1 MAAHP
6 LSPVTDRGGVMNRF
20 APALAAAFT
29 CATAFAAEPVIAIK
43 AGRLVDPATG
53 TAAANQVILVE
64 GKTIQQVGAGLA
76 IPAGAQVIDLS
87 SASVLPGL
95 FDCHSHLC
103 TVLGKP
109 ASDSP
114 RDVFGALLLTTLTDS
129 TAYRAIQGVANGRAM
144 LEAGFT
150 TVRDVGNAGNYAD
163 TDLRRAQE
171 SGLILAPTILNAG
184 RIIVPT
190 GGQFPPRIPGWLQ
203 DPKTPDLRHYGVLQ
217 PERPGLGNPEYFYA
231 DTRDEI
237 TKAVREN
244 ILYGA
249 RVIKIVVDDQPYI
262 YSADDIRHVVAE
274 AARAGL
280 KVAAHCATQPGARN
294 AIEGGVA
301 SVEHGFWMDD
311 ETLRLAKT
319 KGVVL
324 VGTDF
329 PAVAAR
335 FLGIPDTVHTVMM
348 ERVRRAH
355 RLGVTMAFGS
365 DIFFAPEGYTR
376 GSFAAS
382 YADGYAEAGLSP
394 ADILRLMIT
403 NPARL
408 LGVEAERGAI
418 RPGLAADL
426 IATPD
431 DPLQDAATALKRVT
445 FVMKEGQVVKRP

>member
-1 MAAHP
+1 MKRIA
-6 LSPVTDRGGVMNRF
+6 S
-20 APALAAAFT
+20 ALAALVLGGAS
-29 CATAFAAEPVIAIK
+29 APAAESVIAIK
-43 AGRLVDPATG
+43 AGRLVDPAAG
-53 TAAANQVILVE
+53 TSSANQVILVE
-64 GKTIQQVGAGLA
+64 GAKIKEVGAGVA
-76 IPAGAQVIDLS
+76 IPPGAQVVDLS
-87 SASVLPGL
+87 NASVLPGL

-129 TAYRAIQGVANGRAM
+129 TAYRALQGVANGRSM

-150 TVRDVGNAGNYAD
+150 TVRDAGNAGNYAD

-171 SGLILAPTILNAG
+171 AGLIQAPTIVNAG
-184 RIIVPT
+184 RIIVAT

-203 DPKTPDLRHYGVLQ
+203 DPKNPDFRHYGVLQ

-231 DTRDEI
+231 DTRDEM

-262 YSADDIRHVVAE
+262 YSADDIRHIVAQ
-274 AARAGL
+274 AGLAGL
-280 KVAAHCATQPGARN
+280 KVAAHCATQAGARN

-311 ETLRLAKT
+311 ETLRLAKS

-329 PAVAAR
+329 PASAAR
-335 FLGIPDTVHTVMM
+335 LLGMPDSVHAAMM
-348 ERVRRAH
+348 DRVRRAH

-365 DIFFAPEGYTR
+365 DIFFAPEGFSR

-382 YADGYAEAGLSP
+382 YAEGYAEAGLSS

-403 NPARL
+403 NAAKL
-408 LGVEAERGAI
+408 LGVENDRGAV
-418 RPGLAADL
+418 RAGLAADL

-431 DPLQDAATALKRVT
+431 DPLQSAAVALKRVN
-445 FVMKEGQVVKRP
+445 FVMKEGQIVKRP

>member
-1 MAAHP
+1 MKRIA
-6 LSPVTDRGGVMNRF
+6 PVLAGV
-20 APALAAAFT
+20 LA
-29 CATAFAAEPVIAIK
+29 CATAHAADPVIAIK
-43 AGRLVDPATG
+43 AGRLVDPAAG

-64 GKTIQQVGAGLA
+64 GRTIKQVGAGLA
-76 IPAGAQVIDLS
+76 IPADAQVIDLS
-87 SASVLPGL
+87 NATVLPGL

-109 ASDSP
+109 ASDAP
-114 RDVFGALLLTTLTDS
+114 RDIFGALLLTTLTDS
-129 TAYRAIQGVANGRAM
+129 TAYRAIQGVANGRSM

-171 SGLILAPTILNAG
+171 SGLIQAPTIVNAG
-184 RIIVPT
+184 RIIVAM

-203 DPKTPDLRHYGVLQ
+203 DPRNPDLHHYGVLQ

-231 DTRDEI
+231 DTRDEM

-244 ILYGA
+244 VLYGA

-262 YSADDIRHVVAE
+262 YSAEDIRHIVAE

-280 KVAAHCATQPGARN
+280 KVAAHCATQAGARN
-294 AIEGGVA
+294 AIDGGVA

-311 ETLRLAKT
+311 ETLRLAKA

-329 PAVAAR
+329 PAAAAR
-335 FLGIPDTVHTVMM
+335 VLGIPDAIHSVMK
-348 ERVRRAH
+348 ERVTRAH

-382 YADGYAEAGLSP
+382 YTDGYAEAGLSP

-403 NPARL
+403 NPAQL
-408 LGVEAERGAI
+408 LGVENERGAI
-418 RPGLAADL
+418 RAGLAAD
-426 IATPD
+426 IVATPD
-431 DPLQDAATALKRVT
+431 DPLKDAAGALKRIS
-445 FVMKEGQVVKRP
+445 FVMKEGQVVRQP

>member
-1 MAAHP
+1 MRRIASVLAC
-6 LSPVTDRGGVMNRF
+6 VVVC
-20 APALAAAFT
+20 AAA
-29 CATAFAAEPVIAIK
+29 APAAEPVIAIK
-43 AGRLVDPATG
+43 AGRLVDPAAG
-53 TAAANQVILVE
+53 TSSTNQVILVE
-64 GKTIQQVGAGLA
+64 GSRIKEVGAGLA
-76 IPAGAQVIDLS
+76 IPPGATVIDLS
-87 SASVLPGL
+87 NASVLPGL

-103 TVLGKP
+103 AVLGKP
-109 ASDSP
+109 GGDTP
-114 RDVFGALLLTTLTDS
+114 RDIFGALLLTTLTDS
-129 TAYRAIQGVANGRAM
+129 TAYRALQGAANGRSM

-171 SGLILAPTILNAG
+171 SGLVQAPTIVNAG
-184 RIIVPT
+184 RIIAAT
-190 GGQFPPRIPGWLQ
+190 GGQFPPLLPAWLQ
-203 DPKTPDLRHYGVLQ
+203 DPQHPDLRHQGVLQ
-217 PERPGLGNPEYFYA
+217 PERPGLGNPEYLYA
-231 DTRDEI
+231 DTRDEM
-237 TKAVREN
+237 TKAIREN
-244 ILYGA
+244 VLYGA

-262 YSADDIRHVVAE
+262 YSADDVRHIVAE

-280 KVAAHCATQPGARN
+280 KVAAHCSTQAGARS

-311 ETLRLAKT
+311 ETLGLAKS

-329 PAVAAR
+329 PASAAR
-335 FLGIPDTVHTVMM
+335 LLGMPDAVLAAMM
-348 ERVRRAH
+348 DRVRRAH

-365 DIFFAPEGYTR
+365 DIFFSPEGFTR

-382 YADGYAEAGLSP
+382 YAEGYAEAGLAP

-408 LGVEAERGAI
+408 LGVEKDRGAV
-418 RPGLAADL
+418 RAGLFADL

-431 DPLQDAATALKRVT
+431 DPLLNAAAALKRVS
-445 FVMKEGQVVKRP
+445 FVMKEGQIVKRP

>member
-1 MAAHP
+1 
-6 LSPVTDRGGVMNRF
+6 MNRIASVLIGLLSCAAA
-20 APALAAAFT
+20 APAADT
-29 CATAFAAEPVIAIK
+29 VIAIK

-53 TAAANQVILVE
+53 TASANQVILVE
-64 GKTIQQVGAGLA
+64 GAKIKQVGAGLA
-76 IPAGAQVIDLS
+76 VPAGAQVIDLS
-87 SASVLPGL
+87 NASVMPGL

-109 ASDSP
+109 AGDSP
-114 RDVFGALLLTTLTDS
+114 RDIFGALLLTTLTDS
-129 TAYRAIQGVANGRAM
+129 TAYRALQGAANGRAM

-171 SGLILAPTILNAG
+171 SGLVQAPTILNAG

-190 GGQFPPRIPGWLQ
+190 GGQFPPRVPGWLQ
-203 DPKTPDLRHYGVLQ
+203 DPKNPDFRHYGVLQ
-217 PERPGLGNPEYFYA
+217 PDKPGLGNPEYFYA
-231 DTRDEI
+231 DTRDEM

-244 ILYGA
+244 VLYGA

-262 YSADDIRHVVAE
+262 YSADDIRHIVAE
-274 AARAGL
+274 AARAGM
-280 KVAAHCATQPGARN
+280 KVAAHCATQEGARN

-311 ETLRLAKT
+311 DSLRLAKT

-329 PAVAAR
+329 PASAAR
-335 FLGIPDTVHTVMM
+335 FLGIPDNVHAAIMD
-348 ERVRRAH
+348 RVKRAH
-355 RLGVTMAFGS
+355 RIGVTMAFGS
-365 DIFFAPEGYTR
+365 DIFFAPEGFTR

-394 ADILRLMIT
+394 AEILRLMIT
-403 NPARL
+403 NAAKL
-408 LGVEAERGAI
+408 LGVEADRGAI

-431 DPLQDAATALKRVT
+431 DPLQNAAAALKHVN
-445 FVMKEGQVVKRP
+445 FVMKEGQVVRRP

>member
-1 MAAHP
+1 MKRIASVLAA
-6 LSPVTDRGGVMNRF
+6 LVVGTTA
-20 APALAAAFT
+20 APAADT
-29 CATAFAAEPVIAIK
+29 IIAIK
-43 AGRLVDPATG
+43 AGRLVDPAAG

-64 GKTIQQVGAGLA
+64 GAKIKEVGAGVA
-76 IPAGAQVIDLS
+76 IPPGAEVIDLS
-87 SASVLPGL
+87 SSSVLPGL

-103 TVLGKP
+103 TVLGQP
-109 ASDSP
+109 AGDAP

-129 TAYRAIQGVANGRAM
+129 TAYRALQGVANGRSM

-171 SGLILAPTILNAG
+171 SGLIQAPTIVNAG
-184 RIIVPT
+184 RIIVAT

-203 DPKTPDLRHYGVLQ
+203 DPKNPDSRHHGVLH

-231 DTRDEI
+231 DTRDEM

-274 AARAGL
+274 AAGAGL
-280 KVAAHCATQPGARN
+280 KVAAHCATEAGARN

-301 SVEHGFWMDD
+301 SVEHGFWMNDD
-311 ETLRLAKT
+311 TLRLAKS

-329 PAVAAR
+329 PASAAR
-335 FLGIPDTVHTVMM
+335 LLGMPDAVHAAMM
-348 ERVRRAH
+348 DRVRRAH

-365 DIFFAPEGYTR
+365 DIFFSPEGFTR

-382 YADGYAEAGLSP
+382 YADGYAEAGLTS

-403 NPARL
+403 NAAKL
-408 LGVEAERGAI
+408 LGVENDRGAI
-418 RPGLAADL
+418 RAGLAADL

-431 DPLQDAATALKRVT
+431 DPLQNAAAALKRVS
-445 FVMKEGQVVKRP
+445 FVMKEGQIVKRP

>member
-1 MAAHP
+1 MKRIA
-6 LSPVTDRGGVMNRF
+6 S
-20 APALAAAFT
+20 ALAALVLGGAS
-29 CATAFAAEPVIAIK
+29 APAAESVIAIK
-43 AGRLVDPATG
+43 AGRLVDPAAG
-53 TAAANQVILVE
+53 TSSANQVILVE
-64 GKTIQQVGAGLA
+64 GAKIKEVGAGVA
-76 IPAGAQVIDLS
+76 IPPGAQVVDLS
-87 SASVLPGL
+87 NASVLPGL

-129 TAYRAIQGVANGRAM
+129 TAYRALQGVANGRSM

-150 TVRDVGNAGNYAD
+150 TVRDAGNAGNYAD

-171 SGLILAPTILNAG
+171 AGLIQAPTIVNAG
-184 RIIVPT
+184 RIIVAT

-203 DPKTPDLRHYGVLQ
+203 DPKNPDFRHYGVLQ

-231 DTRDEI
+231 DTRDEM

-262 YSADDIRHVVAE
+262 YSADDIRHIVAQ
-274 AARAGL
+274 AGLAGL
-280 KVAAHCATQPGARN
+280 KVAAHCATQAGARN

-311 ETLRLAKT
+311 ETLRLAKS

-329 PAVAAR
+329 PASAAR
-335 FLGIPDTVHTVMM
+335 LLGMPDSVHAAMM
-348 ERVRRAH
+348 DRVRRAH

-365 DIFFAPEGYTR
+365 DIFFAPEGFSR

-382 YADGYAEAGLSP
+382 YAEGYAEAGLSS
-394 ADILRLMIT
+394 ADILRLIIT
-403 NPARL
+403 NAAKL
-408 LGVEAERGAI
+408 LGVENDRGAV
-418 RPGLAADL
+418 RAGLAADL

-431 DPLQDAATALKRVT
+431 DPLQSAAVALKRVN
-445 FVMKEGQVVKRP
+445 FVMKEGQIVKRP

>member
-1 MAAHP
+1 MKRIASVLAA
-6 LSPVTDRGGVMNRF
+6 LVVGTTV
-20 APALAAAFT
+20 APAADT
-29 CATAFAAEPVIAIK
+29 VIAIK
-43 AGRLVDPATG
+43 AGRLVDPAAG

-64 GKTIQQVGAGLA
+64 GAKIKEVGAGVA
-76 IPAGAQVIDLS
+76 IPPGAQVIDLS
-87 SASVLPGL
+87 GSSVLPGL

-109 ASDSP
+109 AGDAP

-129 TAYRAIQGVANGRAM
+129 TAYRALQGVANGRSM

-171 SGLILAPTILNAG
+171 SGLIQAPTIVNAG
-184 RIIVPT
+184 RIIVAT

-203 DPKTPDLRHYGVLQ
+203 DPKNPDSRHHGVLH

-231 DTRDEI
+231 DTRDEM

-274 AARAGL
+274 AAGAGL
-280 KVAAHCATQPGARN
+280 KVAAHCATEAGARN

-301 SVEHGFWMDD
+301 SVEHGFWMNDD
-311 ETLRLAKT
+311 TLRLAKS

-329 PAVAAR
+329 PASAAR
-335 FLGIPDTVHTVMM
+335 LLGMPDAVHAAMM
-348 ERVRRAH
+348 DRVRRAH
-355 RLGVTMAFGS
+355 RLGVTLAFGS
-365 DIFFAPEGYTR
+365 DIFFSPEGFTR

-382 YADGYAEAGLSP
+382 YADGYAEAGLTS

-403 NPARL
+403 NAAKL
-408 LGVEAERGAI
+408 LGVESDRGAI
-418 RPGLAADL
+418 RAGLAADL

-431 DPLQDAATALKRVT
+431 DPLQNAAAALQRVS
-445 FVMKEGQVVKRP
+445 FVMKEGQIVRRP

>member
-1 MAAHP
+1 MKRSVRLLAVWLA
-6 LSPVTDRGGVMNRF
+6 GV
-20 APALAAAFT
+20 APASAADL
-29 CATAFAAEPVIAIK
+29 VAIK

-53 TAAANQVILVE
+53 TASANQVILVE
-64 GKTIQQVGAGLA
+64 GKTIKAVGPSVA

-87 SASVLPGL
+87 NASVLPGL

-103 TVLGKP
+103 TNLGQP
-109 ASDSP
+109 AGDSP
-114 RDVFGALLLTTLTDS
+114 REIFGALLLTTLTDS
-129 TAYRAIQGVANGRAM
+129 TAYRALQGVANGRSM

-171 SGLILAPTILNAG
+171 SGLLQAPTIVNAG
-184 RIIVPT
+184 RIITVT

-203 DPKTPDLRHYGVLQ
+203 DPSHPDNTHYGVLQ
-217 PERPGLGNPEYFYA
+217 ADRPGLGSPEYFYA

-244 ILYGA
+244 VLYGA

-262 YSADDIRHVVAE
+262 YSVDDIKHVVAE
-274 AARAGL
+274 AGRAGL
-280 KVAAHCATQPGARN
+280 RVAAHCATQAGARN
-294 AIEGGVA
+294 AIEAGVA

-311 ETLRLAKT
+311 ETLRMAKA

-329 PAVAAR
+329 PAAAAR
-335 FLGIPDTVHTVMM
+335 ILGIPDSVHATMM

-365 DIFFAPEGYTR
+365 DIFFAPEGFTR
-376 GSFAAS
+376 GSFAVS
-382 YADGYAEAGLSP
+382 YADGYAEAGLGP
-394 ADILRLMIT
+394 ADILRLLIT
-403 NPARL
+403 NPAKL
-408 LGVEAERGAI
+408 LGVENERGAI
-418 RPGLAADL
+418 RAGLAAD
-426 IATPD
+426 IVATPD
-431 DPLQDAATALKRVT
+431 DPLQNAAAALKRVS
-445 FVMKEGQVVKRP
+445 FVMKEGQVVKKP